1 MVAVIGVIGGSG
13 LEKLFPKGIWS
24 TYKTPYG
31 DVEFLETIVEG
42 VKVYFVPRHG
52 KEHTKPPHRV
62 NYKGNIWFFKSKN
75 VKYVIATNAIGS
87 IRKML
92 KPGMVVIL
100 GDVIDFTKRRNTT
113 FFEYKPVH
121 VDVTNIFCPELVKVL
136 IEASEN
142 VLGYALSD
150 VTIVVTEGP
159 RFETPAEIRMFS
171 ILGADVV
178 GMTTMPEAVLAKEL
192 NLCYAGLAMITNF
205 AAGLQEKVSAEEVY
219 DVAKKVSKKVYR
231 VIVEAIK
238 LLKKKR
244 S

>member
-1 MVAVIGVIGGSG
+1 MI
-13 LEKLFPKGIWS
+13 
-24 TYKTPYG
+24 
-31 DVEFLETIVEG
+31 
-42 VKVYFVPRHG
+42 
-52 KEHTKPPHRV
+52 
-62 NYKGNIWFFKSKN
+62 
-75 VKYVIATNAIGS
+75 
-87 IRKML
+87 
-92 KPGMVVIL
+92 KPGMIVIL
-100 GDVIDFTKRRNTT
+100 GDVIDFTKRRSTT
-113 FFEYKPVH
+113 FFEDKPVH

-136 IEASEN
+136 IDASEN

-150 VTIVVTEGP
+150 VIIVVTEGP

-219 DVAKKVSKKVYR
+219 SIAKKVSKKVYG
-231 VIVEAIK
+231 VIVEAIR
-238 LLKKKR
+238 LLKKMQ